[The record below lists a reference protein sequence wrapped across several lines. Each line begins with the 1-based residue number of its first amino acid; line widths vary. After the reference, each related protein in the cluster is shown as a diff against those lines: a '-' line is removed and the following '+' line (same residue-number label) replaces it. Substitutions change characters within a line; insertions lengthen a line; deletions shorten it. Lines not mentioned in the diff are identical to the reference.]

1 MSEHLIYICEICQ
14 TVLDEHHCKAVCPNC
29 GRMFDC
35 SDLPLIAANALIDND
50 DNVVTRP
57 GTDLSDMLP
66 QHDENA
72 DPAPAP
78 APARRPKPKD
88 GGVANLP

>member
-35 SDLPLIAANALIDND
+35 SDLPLIAANALIDSD
-50 DNVVTRP
+50 DNIVSRP
-57 GTDLSDMLP
+57 GTDIADMLP
-66 QHDENA
+66 QSEEND
-72 DPAPAP
+72 DPHSTPL
-78 APARRPKPKD
+78 PKPKD
-88 GGVANLP
+88 GSVANLP